1 MRRKYG
7 ECPVYLKLWITALT
21 LAATAF
27 GPRAK
32 AQTVDVVDL
41 SPKFLAFYDS
51 AIARHLDPDE
61 RWALWKRTYNFAAVP
76 PTPFGD
82 SLARPLLDSAWSRY
96 PDSLPRIRRGVA
108 ALGISPARELQ
119 RVVATLGCGSAAKV
133 RVVAFVG
140 GFEENAFAYSSR
152 DGLPT
157 VALPI
162 EAGDARR
169 SVDHEFTHAVH
180 RSSGCANIT
189 RGYDQSLAELVVS
202 EGIAMR
208 VVQALIPGQP
218 DIYYVIGKQAWLD
231 SAQAHEAAILRGVRE
246 HLTEAGVPIV
256 QRFTFGNGTTGLPR
270 EGYYAGWVIVGALL
284 QHGVSLH
291 EIATTHP
298 DKIPAL
304 LLRGMDF
311 LVTDRGDPHRAAVIA
326 ANSSGAFLG

>member
-1 MRRKYG
+1 MREERKR
-7 ECPVYLKLWITALT
+7 PIHLRTWI
-21 LAATAF
+21 AAVIF
-27 GPRAK
+27 SVGLFSQRAES
-32 AQTVDVVDL
+32 QTVDVVDL

-51 AIARHLDPDE
+51 AVARHLDPDA
-61 RWALWKRTYNFAAVP
+61 RWALWKRTYGFAAVP

-82 SLARPLLDSAWSRY
+82 SLARRLLDSAWSHY
-96 PDSLPRIRRGVA
+96 PDSLSRIRRGVA
-108 ALGISPARELQ
+108 ALGISPGVELQ
-119 RVVATLGCGSAAKV
+119 RVITLLGCGTGTRA

-140 GFEENAFAYSSR
+140 GFEDNAFAYSSK

-162 EAGDARR
+162 ETGDARR

-180 RSSGCANIT
+180 RSSRCASIT

-208 VVQALIPGQP
+208 VVQALEPGHP
-218 DIYYVIGKQAWLD
+218 DTYYVNGKQAWFD
-231 SAQAHEAAILRGVRE
+231 SAQAHQAAILRGVRE
-246 HLTEAGVPIV
+246 HLTEAGVPVV
-256 QRFTFGNGTTGLPR
+256 QRFTFGNGTTGLGR

-284 QHGVSLH
+284 QHGVSFH

-304 LLRGMDF
+304 LLRGMDL
-311 LVTDRGDPHRAAVIA
+311 LVSATSEPHRAAIIA
-326 ANSSGAFLG
+326 E